1 MSYLLDT
8 DISSYIMKRHPLS
21 VLQHLQMMEG
31 SLIGISSMTLAE
43 LRYGVERLNS
53 SSFTQHDIDFF
64 IADLKLSVFAW
75 DAEATQHYAILRA
88 DLERKGLPIGNMD
101 MLIAAHALR
110 LDAILVTNNQRHFS
124 RISDLKL
131 ENWVDM

>member
-1 MSYLLDT
+1 
-8 DISSYIMKRHPLS
+8 MKQHPLS
-21 VLQHLQMMEG
+21 VLKHLQTIKM
-31 SLIGISSMTLAE
+31 SHIGISSMTLAE
-43 LRYGVERLNS
+43 LRYGVERHNS
-53 SSFTQHDIDFF
+53 SRFIQQDIDFF
-64 IADLKLSVFAW
+64 ISHLNLTVFAW
-75 DAEATQHYAILRA
+75 DAEATQYYAILRA

-131 ENWVDM
+131 ENWVEM

>member
-1 MSYLLDT
+1 MQLHNETSSFVGVKTSTNDRNVNDWYLT
-8 DISSYIMKRHPLS
+8 
-21 VLQHLQMMEG
+21 
-31 SLIGISSMTLAE
+31 SMTLAE

-53 SSFTQHDIDFF
+53 SRFTQQDV
-64 IADLKLSVFAW
+64 DLFVTNLTVFAW
-75 DAEATQHYAILRA
+75 DAEATQYYAILRA

-124 RISDLKL
+124 RIAGLKL
-131 ENWVDM
+131 ENWVEM

>member
-1 MSYLLDT
+1 MPYLLDT
-8 DISSYIMKRHPLS
+8 DTCSYIMKRHPLS
-21 VLQHLQMMEG
+21 VLKHLQTIEM
-31 SLIGISSMTLAE
+31 STIGISSMTLAE

-53 SSFTQHDIDFF
+53 SRFTQQDV
-64 IADLKLSVFAW
+64 DLFVTHLTVFAW
-75 DAEATQHYAILRA
+75 DAEATQYYAILRA

-124 RISDLKL
+124 RIAGLKL
-131 ENWVDM
+131 ENWVEM

>member
-1 MSYLLDT
+1 LQLHNETSSFVGVKTSTNDRNVNDWYLT
-8 DISSYIMKRHPLS
+8 
-21 VLQHLQMMEG
+21 
-31 SLIGISSMTLAE
+31 SMTLAE

-53 SSFTQHDIDFF
+53 SRFTQQDV
-64 IADLKLSVFAW
+64 DLFVTNLTVFAW
-75 DAEATQHYAILRA
+75 DAEATQYYAILRA

-124 RISDLKL
+124 RIAGLKL
-131 ENWVDM
+131 ENWVEM

>member
-1 MSYLLDT
+1 
-8 DISSYIMKRHPLS
+8 MKRHPLS
-21 VLQHLQMMEG
+21 VLQHLQRMEG

-64 IADLKLSVFAW
+64 ITNLKLSVFAW
-75 DAEATQHYAILRA
+75 DAETAQHYAILRA
-88 DLERKGLPIGNMD
+88 DLECKGLPIGNMD

-124 RISDLKL
+124 RISGLKL
-131 ENWVDM
+131 ENWVEI

>member
-1 MSYLLDT
+1 
-8 DISSYIMKRHPLS
+8 
-21 VLQHLQMMEG
+21 
-31 SLIGISSMTLAE
+31 MTLAE

-53 SSFTQHDIDFF
+53 SRFTQQDV
-64 IADLKLSVFAW
+64 DLFVTNLTVFAW
-75 DAEATQHYAILRA
+75 DAEATQYYAILRA

-124 RISDLKL
+124 RIAGLKL
-131 ENWVDM
+131 ENWVEM